1 MNPESEQSKW
11 IMQYLLG
18 DLSEEEQSRLEE
30 RYFADP
36 DFFQEVRASRDDLID
51 AYLRGELSSDDRAR
65 FEKYF
70 MATPRRRERVEFART
85 LVKTV
90 DQTQEPTKLKSAR
103 ETSGLW
109 QSLMISLIPY
119 RRPIIALGL
128 AVIVFAGGW
137 FLMRSQR
144 GRTIKE
150 AERASQPPNQ
160 NGPGA
165 VETPMVSPNETNP
178 VIANKPATTP
188 HAPSPRPEPK
198 VVTFALSTG
207 LVRDSAETKILAISK
222 NVELVQLALE
232 VERDDDRRYRA
243 VLNTPE
249 GQELWRAEIKNE
261 HSKRGSTVLL
271 RVPASIFKNAD
282 YILSLSASTN
292 EDKIV
297 DVGKYYFRVHRK

>member
-1 MNPESEQSKW
+1 
-11 IMQYLLG
+11 MQYLLG
-18 DLSEEEQSRLEE
+18 ELSEEDQSRLEE

-36 DFFQEVRASRDDLID
+36 SFFQEVRASRDDLID
-51 AYLRGELSSDDRAR
+51 AYLRGELSIEERAR

-70 MATPRRRERVEFART
+70 MATPRRRERVEFARA
-85 LVKTV
+85 LMRSV
-90 DQTQEPTKLKSAR
+90 DQPQEPGNLTATGQTSSEKWKS
-103 ETSGLW
+103 L
-109 QSLMISLIPY
+109 LIPLIPY
-119 RRPIIALGL
+119 RRPIIALGIL
-128 AVIVFAGGW
+128 AIVFAGAW

-144 GRTIKE
+144 GRTIEE

-178 VIANKPATTP
+178 VIAKKPATTP

-261 HSKRGSTVLL
+261 HSKRGSTVVI
-271 RVPASIFKNAD
+271 RVPVSIFKNAD